1 MLRPCAHRSC
11 TEVNCGSGSGF
22 RANCET
28 GELDLDPECCMW
40 LGLGSQ
46 TTLVRVRERWWFQ

>member
-1 MLRPCAHRSC
+1 MLRPGAHRSC
-11 TEVNCGSGSGF
+11 TEVV